1 MLVQLFRNI
10 PHLGTQVLV
19 LDDLFVVGGVSL
31 DGPVHLHLEI
41 VIHPDAQQEQ
51 DQEEIVSEDRFEVK
65 PEFIHPSRQKYN
77 ENQRDTV
84 ISITPEPRH
93 LLRGN
98 LLNLHIAALPHYRI
112 ATLLMIPQETI
123 QQIQNRID
131 IIEIVGG
138 FVKLKKRGT
147 NYLGLCPFHNEK
159 TPSFTVSPSKEIY
172 KCFGCGKSGNTI
184 SFLMEHEK
192 YTYVEAL
199 KWLAAKYNIEIEETF
214 ANPEQR
220 LQQQTAESLF
230 IINKF
235 AQEFFSNI
243 LFTEQE
249 GISAGLGYLKERDF
263 REETIRKFQLGYCP
277 ENGQAFSQ
285 AAQKQQ
291 YNPELLVKSG
301 LVVNRDERLVDN
313 YRGRVLFP
321 VHNQSGKVIGFGARL
336 IRKNDRAPKYINT
349 PENEIYVKSKLL
361 YGMYFARQAIDKQN
375 ECLLVE
381 GYTDVIS
388 LHQAGI
394 ENVVASGGTS
404 LTVDQLRLIRKYTH
418 NLTIIYDGDAAGV
431 KAAMRG
437 LDLALEEGLN
447 VNLVLIPDNDDP
459 DSYVKKIG
467 AAAFQ
472 EYITKNRKD
481 VILFQLEVALKDA
494 GNDSSK
500 KSAVVNQIAESIARV
515 NKTEDFTRQQD
526 YIKRSAQLIKID
538 EEGLTALVNKH
549 IRERIQTE
557 EKKLPGNQISE
568 QKIADQ
574 KGGDLG
580 DIFSPDE
587 RQERAIVRS
596 LIEFGTMPW
605 NESMTVAD
613 YILNEI
619 EVNGISEMLDN
630 RELLSIIE
638 DYRIKYFKGENPD
651 LKFFLYHSIQE
662 LSQVAVALID
672 NSSEQI
678 SRNWELKFDRKGQTR
693 EDSYILE
700 VKSSINYL
708 KLRKIKR
715 LILQNNNDLINETDR
730 DKQRHLMEVH
740 LHLKSLEQELSL
752 PNGPVYSK

>member
-1 MLVQLFRNI
+1 
-10 PHLGTQVLV
+10 
-19 LDDLFVVGGVSL
+19 
-31 DGPVHLHLEI
+31 
-41 VIHPDAQQEQ
+41 
-51 DQEEIVSEDRFEVK
+51 
-65 PEFIHPSRQKYN
+65 
-77 ENQRDTV
+77 
-84 ISITPEPRH
+84 
-93 LLRGN
+93 
-98 LLNLHIAALPHYRI
+98 
-112 ATLLMIPQETI
+112 MIPQETI

-131 IIEIVGG
+131 IIEIIGG

-159 TPSFTVSPSKEIY
+159 SPSFTVSPSKEIY

-192 YTYVEAL
+192 YSYVEAL
-199 KWLAAKYNIEIEETF
+199 KWLATKYNIEIEETF

-235 AQEFFSNI
+235 AQEFFANI
-243 LFTEQE
+243 LFNEPE

-263 REETIRKFQLGYCP
+263 REETIHKFQLGYCP

-321 VHNQSGKVIGFGARL
+321 IHNQSGKVIGFGARL

-472 EYITKNRKD
+472 QYIQTNRKD

-494 GNDSSK
+494 GTDSSK

-526 YIKRSAQLIKID
+526 YIKRSAQLMKID
-538 EEGLTALVNKH
+538 EEGLTALVNKL

-557 EKKLPGNQISE
+557 EKKQQYQQAPVEEYIPEDPGVE
-568 QKIADQ
+568 
-574 KGGDLG
+574 DLN
-580 DIFSPDE
+580 DLLSPDE
-587 RQERAIVRS
+587 KQEHAMVRA
-596 LIEFGTMPW
+596 LIEFGTRPW
-605 NESMTVAD
+605 DESITVAD
-613 YILNEI
+613 HVFTEI
-619 EVNGISEMLDN
+619 EENGLTEMIDN
-630 RELLSIIE
+630 KQLVRMIDVYREM
-638 DYRIKYFKGENPD
+638 YQKGEDPGP
-651 LKFFLYHSIQE
+651 KSFLYHPDQQLNQI
-662 LSQVAVALID
+662 AVSLMD
-672 NSSEQI
+672 NSNFEI
-678 SRNWELKFDRKGQTR
+678 SHHWKTSFDRHTPSRDEVYR
-693 EDSYILE
+693 EE
-700 VKSSINYL
+700 VMSCMNYL

-715 LILQNNNDLINETDR
+715 LIAENQRDMERATNAEEQLNLI
-730 DKQRHLMEVH
+730 EVH
-740 LHLKSLEQELSL
+740 QHLKELEIQLAR
-752 PNGPVYSK
+752 NIGTVIIK